1 MIKGVPP
8 LPLTLSF
15 WAPMGVQKPSKNMQ
29 KKKSKNGSTEE
40 ENQGPEPQSARAG
53 AVETHFRIF

>member
-1 MIKGVPP
+1 MAPTPEFAVP
-8 LPLTLSF
+8 
-15 WAPMGVQKPSKNMQ
+15 WEVQKPRKNDA
-29 KKKSKNGSTEE
+29 KKESKNGGTEL